1 LGYTLAYLEKRRRSR
16 MIEMKNKAKS
26 NRHTDELQKYKRIV
40 KTIPEVRKGKVEEIK
55 RQIKAGKYKVLAES
69 VASSMADLHH
79 ELMLDKRGENGM
91 TDE

>member
-1 LGYTLAYLEKRRRSR
+1 MGYTLAYLEKRRRSR

-26 NRHTDELQKYKRIV
+26 TRHTDELQKYKRIV

-79 ELMLDKRGENGM
+79 ELMSDKRCENGM